1 MAPTFGS
8 VGKSDD
14 HRSWLLKGRRSDLVR
29 LLTVVTLAVALSWVF
44 RLG

>member
-1 MAPTFGS
+1 MAITFGS

-14 HRSWLLKGRRSDLVR
+14 SRRALPKVRRSDLIS
-29 LLTVVTLAVALSWVF
+29 LLTLATLAVALSWVF

>member
-14 HRSWLLKGRRSDLVR
+14 YHSWLLKGRRSDLVR
-29 LLTVVTLAVALSWVF
+29 LLTLATVAVALSWVF